1 VASPLF
7 SDSTYTVGGLVEDI
21 DSGEIAL
28 PDIQRPFVW
37 TPTKA
42 RNLIDSMYR
51 GFPVGNLLFWRTGAE
66 SGARHI
72 GTSSA
77 TGAPKTPP
85 RMLIV
90 DGQQRLTCLYS
101 LFTGTPV
108 LDKDF
113 KANRIR
119 IAFNP
124 SSKEFAV
131 TDAAI
136 EKDAEWLPDIT
147 ELWRPNNRKATVR
160 TFLRRL
166 TEARDGELTTEEEDE
181 LDTAIDQV
189 HDLRSYPFKGV
200 ELNASVDEEQVAD
213 VFVRINSEGVTLNT
227 ADFILTLMSV
237 WWDDGRAQLESFARE
252 AKQPAIAGPSP
263 HNHLI
268 KPDPDQMLRVAVS
281 VGFRRAVLKH
291 VYSLLR
297 GKDLATGQITAERRD
312 AQFATLQDAMTSV
325 LSVSNWQEY
334 LRCITAAGFVSN
346 RMISSN
352 SALLNGYALWLIGRR
367 DFGASVGQLRGPIAR
382 WFFAVHT
389 TGLFSSSPES
399 RFEQALTQLQE
410 VPTTA
415 EAFVAHLDDYCHGV
429 LTTDYWEIT
438 LPREL
443 ATSASKSPALSAYFA
458 SLNLVGAEV
467 LFSSQKV
474 STMLDPAVVSTKGI
488 ERHHLFPKAF
498 LRNKRDITE
507 NRRINQIANLA
518 FVEWFTNIGIS
529 DEDPEV
535 YWPVQVE
542 QMLRPD
548 DGTSEEQSARRETL
562 ARQMRHH
569 GLPDGW
575 QHLDYDEFLEQR
587 RTLMASVVRDGWNR
601 LTGV

>member
-1 VASPLF
+1 
-7 SDSTYTVGGLVEDI
+7 
-21 DSGEIAL
+21 
-28 PDIQRPFVW
+28 
-37 TPTKA
+37 
-42 RNLIDSMYR
+42 
-51 GFPVGNLLFWRTGAE
+51 
-66 SGARHI
+66 
-72 GTSSA
+72 
-77 TGAPKTPP
+77 
-85 RMLIV
+85 MLIV

-113 KANRIR
+113 QANRIR

-124 SSKEFAV
+124 STKEFAV

-136 EKDAEWLPDIT
+136 EKDAEWMPDIT

-160 TFLRRL
+160 AFLKRL
-166 TEARDGELTTEEEDE
+166 AEARGDDLTTAEEDE

-200 ELNASVDEEQVAD
+200 ELNAGVDEEQVAD

-227 ADFILTLMSV
+227 ADFILTLMAV
-237 WWDDGRAQLESFARE
+237 WWDEGRAALEAFARD
-252 AKQPAIAGPSP
+252 AKLPAPSGASP

-268 KPDPDQMLRVAVS
+268 KPDPDQMLRVAIS

-297 GKDLATGQITAERRD
+297 GKDLSTGQIDPERRE
-312 AQFATLQDAMTSV
+312 AQFATLQDAMASV
-325 LSVSNWQEY
+325 LSIANWQEY
-334 LRCITAAGFVSN
+334 LRCVTAAGFISS

-352 SALLNGYALWLIGRR
+352 AALLNGYALWLIGRR

-382 WFFAVHT
+382 WFFTVHAI
-389 TGLFSSSPES
+389 GRFSSSPES
-399 RFEQALTQLQE
+399 RFEQVLTALQD
-410 VPTTA
+410 VAPTA
-415 EAFVAHLDDYCHGV
+415 KAFVDHLDDYCNGI

-443 ATSASKSPALSAYFA
+443 ATSASKSPPLSAYFA

-498 LRNKRDITE
+498 LRKKLDITE

-535 YWPVQVE
+535 YWPQQVE
-542 QMLRPD
+542 QMLRPNE
-548 DGTSEEQSARRETL
+548 GTPAEQAERRENL

-569 GLPDGW
+569 GLPEGW
-575 QHLDYDEFLEQR
+575 EHLEYDDFLEQR
-587 RTLMASVVRDGWNR
+587 RLLMANVVRDGWNR
-601 LTGV
+601 LGSI